1 MNFKRPGQRIFKTSI
16 AVFLSFTISH
26 FRSANALPFY
36 SAIAAIICTKNDVTD
51 SIDIGLNRI
60 LGTFIGGFVGFLYL
74 LFVKKN
80 LTNEIEEY
88 FLLSVIMAFLIW
100 LLSSLEKPNAI
111 SIMCIVLASVS
122 INHAGEN
129 FGAIDFAV
137 NRVLD
142 TLVGVLV
149 AILVNSIDFE
159 ILKFIKFE
167 KQKDKE

>member
-1 MNFKRPGQRIFKTSI
+1 MNFKRPGQRIFKTSL

-36 SAIAAIICTKNDVTD
+36 SIICTKNDVSG
-51 SIDIGLNRI
+51 SINIGLNRI

-88 FLLSVIMAFLIW
+88 FFLSVIMAFLIW
-100 LLSSLEKPNAI
+100 LVSSLEKPNAI

-137 NRVLD
+137 NRVFD